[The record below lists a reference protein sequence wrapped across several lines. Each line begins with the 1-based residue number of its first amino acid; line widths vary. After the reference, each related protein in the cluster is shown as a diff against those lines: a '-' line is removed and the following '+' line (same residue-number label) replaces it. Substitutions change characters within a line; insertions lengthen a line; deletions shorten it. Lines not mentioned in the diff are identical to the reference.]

1 MKPTLF
7 SSARIILLSSSVMVR
22 ATSTA
27 FIPSGPQRIHH
38 RRYPTITIA
47 YDESHRTPT
56 ATAAITSPNHPSP
69 TLTRRF
75 MSSNGSDGPPSI
87 QSIGMMEL
95 QKILNDITNGNG
107 GSGYVVIDVRGED
120 EVAYTG
126 KISSH
131 ANTLPLP
138 LIAQMGAFAME
149 DEDFEESFGFV
160 KPGMDETIVFTCK
173 AGIRSMQAARLATM
187 AGYSNLLNYSGG
199 ADEWFQ

>member
-7 SSARIILLSSSVMVR
+7 SSARVILLSSSVMAR
-22 ATSTA
+22 ATSLVPSPNSAAA

-56 ATAAITSPNHPSP
+56 ATAAITSPNHSSR
-69 TLTRRF
+69 THTRRL

-107 GSGYVVIDVRGED
+107 ESGYVVIDVRGED

-131 ANTLPLP
+131 VHTLPLP
-138 LIAQMGAFAME
+138 LIAQVRVEINSTLSITTFSVNIPLCFVFPLALLVYY
-149 DEDFEESFGFV
+149 SFLILF
-160 KPGMDETIVFTCK
+160 
-173 AGIRSMQAARLATM
+173 
-187 AGYSNLLNYSGG
+187 
-199 ADEWFQ
+199 